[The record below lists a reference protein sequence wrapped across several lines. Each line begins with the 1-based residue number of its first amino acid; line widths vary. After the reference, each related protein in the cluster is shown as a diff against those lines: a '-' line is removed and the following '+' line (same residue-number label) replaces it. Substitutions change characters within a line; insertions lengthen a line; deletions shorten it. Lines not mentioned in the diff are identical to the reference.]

1 MTIAEIALI
10 FSGVALIISTLSL
23 WVNHLSPFDLKITHD
38 TPTFQLYE
46 IPPNVSGDE
55 KGRTWWIPSFDMGIT
70 FYNNGKRAGQVNDI
84 RIIVNYTDSKTKH
97 SETIYFYPKW
107 IVDYSSFQR
116 LRRDR
121 YKWLEGSIIREW
133 FPITVKGNDESYLH
147 VILEADRWETKR
159 KGEISLAFQV
169 HSSQHK
175 EWKTCAD
182 YTLSI
187 SEQMFGWYSWT
198 PFEKKLEQ
206 IRKL

>member
-1 MTIAEIALI
+1 M
-10 FSGVALIISTLSL
+10 
-23 WVNHLSPFDLKITHD
+23 
-38 TPTFQLYE
+38 
-46 IPPNVSGDE
+46 SGDK
-55 KGRTWWIPSFDMGIT
+55 KGRTWWIPSFDMSIT

-84 RIIVNYTDSKTKH
+84 RIIANYTDSETKH

-116 LRRDR
+116 LRSER
-121 YKWLEGSIIREW
+121 YKWLEESIIRER

-159 KGEISLAFQV
+159 KGEMSLTFQV

-175 EWKTCAD
+175 KWKTCSD
-182 YTLSI
+182 YMLSI
-187 SEQMFGWYSWT
+187 SEQMFGWYAWT